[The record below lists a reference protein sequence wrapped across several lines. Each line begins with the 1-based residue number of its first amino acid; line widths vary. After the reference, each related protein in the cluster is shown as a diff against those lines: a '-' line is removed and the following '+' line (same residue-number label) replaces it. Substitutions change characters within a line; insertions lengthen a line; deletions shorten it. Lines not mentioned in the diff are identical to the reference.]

1 MAMDLYEYQAR
12 ALFDKHGVP
21 VLPGIVAHTPQ
32 EAADAAHGLGCEVVV
47 KAQVKTNGRG
57 KAGGIRKAAS
67 PEAAEEEAGRI
78 LGMSINGKI
87 VGKVMVTPAVRIARE
102 HYFSLVLDRSTRRY
116 LALCSTEGGVDVER
130 LVSEH
135 PNELARM
142 DVDPRVG
149 LDEAKAREVVAAARI
164 DPATVDAVAKA
175 LVTLGRVYTEE
186 EALLVEVNPLVLTE
200 DGEVLALDGKVTL
213 DDNARFRHP
222 DHVDL
227 VDVAATDPLEL
238 RAAEHRLHYVRLDG
252 QVGIVGNGAGL
263 VMSTLDVVGN
273 AGRDL
278 GIGPANF
285 LDIGGGASARVMA
298 AGLGVVLSDEQVR
311 AVFINVFGGITSCV
325 EVAQGIVEALSTLGN
340 AATRP
345 IVVRL
350 DGNAVAE
357 GRVILDE
364 ARHPLVT
371 QVDTMDAAAARVVE
385 LAAGRLP

>member
-1 MAMDLYEYQAR
+1 MDLYEHQAR
-12 ALFDKHGVP
+12 TLFGKHGVP
-21 VLPGIVAHTPQ
+21 VLPGIVAHTSE
-32 EAADAAHGLGCEVVV
+32 EAAEAARGLGCEVVV

-57 KAGGIRKAAS
+57 KAGGVRKAAT
-67 PEAAEEEAGRI
+67 PEEAAEEAGRI
-78 LGMSINGKI
+78 LGMTINGK
-87 VGKVMVTPAVRIARE
+87 VVRKVMVTPAARIARE
-102 HYFSLVLDRSTRRY
+102 HYFSLVLDRSTRRC

-130 LVSEH
+130 LAAEH
-135 PNELARM
+135 PGELARV

-149 LDEAKAREVVAAARI
+149 LDEAKAREVVATARI
-164 DPATVDAVAKA
+164 DPAAVDAVADA
-175 LVTLGRVYTEE
+175 LVKLGRVYTEE

-200 DGEVLALDGKVTL
+200 DGGVLALDGKVTL

-222 DHVDL
+222 DHLGL
-227 VDVAATDPLEL
+227 VDVAETDPLEL

-263 VMSTLDVVGN
+263 VMATLDVVGD

-278 GIGPANF
+278 GVGPANF
-285 LDIGGGASARVMA
+285 LDIGGGASAEVMA
-298 AGLGVVLSDEQVR
+298 AGLDIVLSDEQVR

-325 EVAQGIVEALSTLGN
+325 EVARGIVGALSTLGD

-357 GRVILDE
+357 GRAILAE

-371 QVDTMDAAAARVVE
+371 PVGTMDDAAVRVVE
-385 LAAGRLP
+385 LAAGGLP